1 VVQDVP
7 TSSRERRHDRTRA
20 AILDEALAVTHEG
33 GAERIGIRELARR
46 LDYSPSALYRY
57 FASREDI
64 IVALAEET
72 VEMLAASLTDAA
84 RQADADPLVAVG
96 EAYFSFAA
104 SQPERFRLLFAHLPS
119 GRLSIDAGAPGRSP
133 YLIMLGVIAAERD
146 AGRVRPELD
155 VEDLAYALWAMVHGM
170 AVLESTNRR
179 GASSGLDGS
188 DELGST
194 GALGGTVTLDGGPG
208 LDGRPD
214 LDGGAGLDRAAGSDV
229 VRRAALELLV
239 RSWAPVTS

>member
-179 GASSGLDGS
+179 APSGLDSAAGL
-188 DELGST
+188 DRT
-194 GALGGTVTLDGGPG
+194 DALGGTVTLDGGAD

-214 LDGGAGLDRAAGSDV
+214 LEGGAGPDRAAGSDV

-239 RSWAPVTS
+239 RSWAPVAS

>member
-84 RQADADPLVAVG
+84 RHADADPLVAVG
-96 EAYFSFAA
+96 ESYFSFAA

-179 GASSGLDGS
+179 APSGLDGAG
-188 DELGST
+188 ELDRT

-214 LDGGAGLDRAAGSDV
+214 LGGAAGPDRAAGSDV

-239 RSWAPVTS
+239 RSWAPVAS

>member
-1 VVQDVP
+1 MVQDVP

-84 RQADADPLVAVG
+84 READAGPLVAVG

-104 SQPERFRLLFAHLPS
+104 TQPERFRLLFAHLPS

-133 YLIMLGVIAAERD
+133 YLIMLGVVAAERG

-179 GASSGLDGS
+179 GPPGG
-188 DELGST
+188 
-194 GALGGTVTLDGGPG
+194 LGGTGTLGGT
-208 LDGRPD
+208 GRLGD
-214 LDGGAGLDRAAGSDV
+214 GAGLDGAAAPDRATGSDL

-239 RSWAPVTS
+239 RSWAPAD

>member
-1 VVQDVP
+1 MVQDVP

-179 GASSGLDGS
+179 APSGLDGAAGL
-188 DELGST
+188 DRT
-194 GALGGTVTLDGGPG
+194 GALGGTVTLDGGP
-208 LDGRPD
+208 
-214 LDGGAGLDRAAGSDV
+214 
-229 VRRAALELLV
+229 
-239 RSWAPVTS
+239 RSRWPT

>member
-72 VEMLAASLTDAA
+72 AEMLAGALTDAIRRGGA
-84 RQADADPLVAVG
+84 NRLVAIG
-96 EAYFSFAA
+96 EAYLSFAA
-104 SQPERFRLLFAHLPS
+104 DQPERFRLLFARLPS
-119 GRLSIDAGAPGRSP
+119 GRPSIDAGASGRSP
-133 YLIMLGVIAAERD
+133 YLILLDAVVVEHG

-155 VEDLAYALWAMVHGM
+155 TDDLAYALWAMVHGM
-170 AVLESTNRR
+170 AVLESTNRPA
-179 GASSGLDGS
+179 GTAGLDGAV
-188 DELGST
+188 G
-194 GALGGTVTLDGGPG
+194 LGGSGG
-208 LDGRPD
+208 LDPAHRG
-214 LDGGAGLDRAAGSDV
+214 V
-229 VRRAALELLV
+229 LELLV
-239 RSWAPVTS
+239 RSWAPIGD

>member
-179 GASSGLDGS
+179 APSGLDGAAGL
-188 DELGST
+188 DRT
-194 GALGGTVTLDGGPG
+194 DALGGTVTLDGGPD

-214 LDGGAGLDRAAGSDV
+214 LEGGAGPDRAAGSDV

-239 RSWAPVTS
+239 RSWAPVAS

>member
-1 VVQDVP
+1 MVQDVP

-179 GASSGLDGS
+179 APSGLDGAAGL
-188 DELGST
+188 DRT
-194 GALGGTVTLDGGPG
+194 DALGGTVTLDGGPD

-214 LDGGAGLDRAAGSDV
+214 LEGGAGPDRAAGSDV

-239 RSWAPVTS
+239 RSWAPVAS

>member
-1 VVQDVP
+1 MVQDVP

-96 EAYFSFAA
+96 EAYSPLPPA
-104 SQPERFRLLFAHLPS
+104 SPS
-119 GRLSIDAGAPGRSP
+119 GSACSSP
-133 YLIMLGVIAAERD
+133 TC
-146 AGRVRPELD
+146 RP
-155 VEDLAYALWAMVHGM
+155 
-170 AVLESTNRR
+170 
-179 GASSGLDGS
+179 DGS
-188 DELGST
+188 RSMP
-194 GALGGTVTLDGGPG
+194 AP
-208 LDGRPD
+208 P
-214 LDGGAGLDRAAGSDV
+214 AA
-229 VRRAALELLV
+229 RR
-239 RSWAPVTS
+239 T

>member
-179 GASSGLDGS
+179 APSGLDGAAGL
-188 DELGST
+188 DRT
-194 GALGGTVTLDGGPG
+194 GALGGTVTLDGGPD

-214 LDGGAGLDRAAGSDV
+214 LEGGAGPDRAAGSDV

-239 RSWAPVTS
+239 RSWAPVAS